1 MVCLR
6 FEVSFQVQACFVI
19 KSLEVIYLAL
29 IACIA
34 QLSMK
39 YDLIFLGL
47 WRFAGRF
54 HEIYR
59 LNRVEQCSEDGFG
72 YGLTFGD

>member
-1 MVCLR
+1 M
-6 FEVSFQVQACFVI
+6 I

-39 YDLIFLGL
+39 YDLISSDL

-54 HEIYR
+54 HEIYW
-59 LNRVEQCSEDGFG
+59 LNRVERCSEDGFG
-72 YGLTFGD
+72 YSLTFGD